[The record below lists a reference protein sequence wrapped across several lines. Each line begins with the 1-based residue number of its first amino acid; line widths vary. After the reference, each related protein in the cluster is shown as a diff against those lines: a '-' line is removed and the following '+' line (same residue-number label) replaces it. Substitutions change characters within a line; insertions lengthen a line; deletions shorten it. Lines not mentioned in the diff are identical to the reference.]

1 MRAGITFP
9 VFEHVKKGYGDNI
22 KTMIVKTFPTWLLI
36 ALTLV
41 LTFSGCKVQ
50 LVAPYDEVTDA
61 KVATIQERVVIKFT
75 EWKRSIPDVSEE
87 NEFYDVVMGSL
98 EVLIQRNQ
106 AIEKSDIIVR
116 ALKKV
121 QENIG
126 IIRGL
131 HEESELS
138 LEVLEQVEPDIMAQF
153 NSIQKFLMALKRA
166 ETK

>member
-1 MRAGITFP
+1 M
-9 VFEHVKKGYGDNI
+9 N
-22 KTMIVKTFPTWLLI
+22 VKTFPNWLLI
-36 ALTLV
+36 ALTLA
-41 LTFSGCKVQ
+41 LSFSGCRIQ
-50 LVAPYDEVTDA
+50 LVAPYDEVTDT
-61 KVATIQERVVIKFT
+61 KVAAIQERVVIKFT
-75 EWKRSIPDVSEE
+75 AWKRSIPAAKEE

-116 ALKKV
+116 SLKKV

-126 IIRGL
+126 LIRSL

-138 LEVLEQVEPDIMAQF
+138 MEVLEQVEPDIMAQF